1 MRLLPLLLLLG
12 SVVAYASQFVESLPI
27 RAKWATYS
35 PPIIKKWFK
44 RERVV
49 PDVLDHYP
57 PYYLEVL
64 YPERRH
70 ADLANTLSIGDTE
83 VQPKL

>member
-1 MRLLPLLLLLG
+1 MSKNINKLTAQSGKMRVLPLVLLLVPVL
-12 SVVAYASQFVESLPI
+12 A
-27 RAKWATYS
+27 YS

-44 RERVV
+44 KERIV

-70 ADLANTLSIGDTE
+70 ADLANTLTISDAQYE
-83 VQPKL
+83 PRL